1 MARSI
6 RSFSNTLVKPL
17 GWRFQEKG
25 TSQRKGR
32 KGATKHEPTTG
43 LCQDLLCWIFF
54 TNLSTT
60 FHRDSLAEFPRQ
72 WKSNL
77 AAWELQFPIMMCRF
91 VRGIREGGYIYVYI
105 FSAICL
111 LHCPKIIDYKN
122 IKIIFKKEGGRREEG
137 RMGRKEVIHILIIQ
151 EKPLWIAGKLVS

>member
-1 MARSI
+1 
-6 RSFSNTLVKPL
+6 
-17 GWRFQEKG
+17 
-25 TSQRKGR
+25 
-32 KGATKHEPTTG
+32 
-43 LCQDLLCWIFF
+43 
-54 TNLSTT
+54 
-60 FHRDSLAEFPRQ
+60 
-72 WKSNL
+72 
-77 AAWELQFPIMMCRF
+77 MMCRF

-151 EKPLWIAGKLVS
+151 EKPL